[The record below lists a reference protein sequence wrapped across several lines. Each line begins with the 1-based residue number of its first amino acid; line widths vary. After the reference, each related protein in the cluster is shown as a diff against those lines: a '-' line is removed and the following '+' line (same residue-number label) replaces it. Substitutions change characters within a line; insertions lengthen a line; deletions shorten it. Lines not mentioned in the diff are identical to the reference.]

1 MTRRVVFDLTL
12 TLRSP
17 FLMRALHGARFGA
30 GAAQLRDEDGTPIMP
45 ADQVRGIFRHALHE
59 LCAATGGRA
68 IGEALLRRLFGAK
81 SRGQDETGE
90 HDRPERALL
99 IFSDLRAPSLA
110 GTASGETTR
119 IAIDDETGAA
129 RTGHILVSELVAPMG
144 AEVAFAGTIVGLL
157 ADDEVETVAAA
168 LRKAMPL
175 ITAVG
180 TAKSAGFGEVLAER
194 SRIAVAADRP
204 LALPSGGAAA
214 QARLA
219 FRLTFDRPILVDAWQ
234 ADRNM
239 SVGAAIVPG
248 AALKGALARKLML
261 AGEDP
266 ENGRCSAALAALVVS
281 HAFPESADGRISGL
295 PLPLSLVAG
304 RGGDGIV
311 IGDALGLPP
320 GRGAMIAG
328 RAAIFQPDW
337 KPAWFAAA
345 REALG
350 HPPFD
355 EPANIAR
362 AHVEIGDERV
372 AVDGALFT
380 LVARSA
386 RLGGGPRGWRMTLD
400 FAGIDDAA
408 MRAVLLGLF
417 RDGLDAIGRT
427 GASAAVADL
436 PGVEMPAIEPVP
448 GGGNRFAVV
457 LRTPAAM
464 TDAAPG
470 TSARAAYED
479 YWRQT
484 LPAARLID
492 FFAAQRLA
500 GGYLAMRR
508 RAYGPQRYQP
518 FVLTEPG
525 SVFLLE
531 GDVAGNL
538 AHFARTGLPVP
549 PLGGRQVD
557 WRSCPF
563 VPENGF
569 GAIDVGYR
577 RPGAEVEHV

>member
-1 MTRRVVFDLTL
+1 MTRRVVFDVML

-17 FLMRALHGARFGA
+17 FLMRALHGARFGV

-45 ADQVRGIFRHALHE
+45 ADQLRGVFRHALRE

-68 IGEALLRRLFGAK
+68 IDAALLRRLFGAK
-81 SRGQDETGE
+81 SREHDETGE
-90 HDRPERALL
+90 HDRPDRALL
-99 IFSDLRAPSLA
+99 IFSDLRAASLT
-110 GTASGETTR
+110 GGSSGEVTR

-144 AEVAFAGTIVGLL
+144 TEVAFAGTIVGLL
-157 ADDEVETVAAA
+157 ADGEVETVAAA
-168 LRKAMPL
+168 LRKALPL
-175 ITAVG
+175 ITAIG
-180 TAKSAGFGEVLAER
+180 AAKSAGFGEVLAES
-194 SRIAVAADRP
+194 SRIAIAADRP
-204 LALPSGGAAA
+204 LTLPAGGAVAP
-214 QARLA
+214 ARFA

-234 ADRNM
+234 ADPNM

-261 AGEDP
+261 VGEDP
-266 ENGRCSAALAALVVS
+266 ENGPYSAALAALVVS
-281 HAFPESADGRISGL
+281 HAFPETADGRIAGL

-304 RGGDGIV
+304 KGGDGVV

-328 RAAIFQPDW
+328 RAATFQPDW

-355 EPANIAR
+355 EPANLAR
-362 AHVEIGDERV
+362 AHVEIGDDRV

-380 LVARSA
+380 LVARST
-386 RLGGGPRGWRMTLD
+386 RLGGRPRGWCMTLD
-400 FAGIDDAA
+400 FTGIDDAA
-408 MRAVLLGLF
+408 ARAVLLGLF

-427 GASAAVADL
+427 GASATVADL
-436 PGVEMPAIEPVP
+436 PGGETPAIEPLADC
-448 GGGNRFAVV
+448 GNRFAVV
-457 LRTPAAM
+457 LRTPAVL

-470 TSARAAYED
+470 TPAQAAYET

-484 LPAARLID
+484 LPAARLVD

-531 GDVAGNL
+531 GEIAGDL
-538 AHFARTGLPVP
+538 ARLARTGLPVP
-549 PLGGRQVD
+549 PLGGRPVD
-557 WRSCPF
+557 WRTCPF
-563 VPENGF
+563 MPENGF

-577 RPGAEVEHV
+577 RPATEVDHV